1 MYLRVVLLPTHMS
14 SFARKDHMN
23 QLIEVQAHE
32 ISSLD
37 IHQYLADHHP
47 DLVSQLLPH
56 ATLSNIVHIARSNP
70 QGFTAYCT
78 ISNTP
83 QLVIRLSSGTVPHPI
98 GSPGQPFSSSPLAL
112 TPLLPN
118 RATIR
123 YLLLPIPS
131 PSDYPSRRHP
141 PQTKIIRLHLFL
153 GLAAWRRHM

>member
-1 MYLRVVLLPTHMS
+1 MEARGTVSVIEKGSGVGEGHPTTM
-14 SFARKDHMN
+14 A
-23 QLIEVQAHE
+23 AP
-32 ISSLD
+32 ISPFIPNGFVSILD
-37 IHQYLADHHP
+37 IFP
-47 DLVSQLLPH
+47 GRSPVSQL
-56 ATLSNIVHIARSNP
+56 VV
-70 QGFTAYCT
+70 C
-78 ISNTP
+78 
-83 QLVIRLSSGTVPHPI
+83 LSSGTVSHPI

-153 GLAAWRRHM
+153 GLAAWCRHM